1 MLFVDLLD
9 KYAVLFVTTV
19 SPLLCHWNVFFH
31 WRGPWAGQ
39 TIERMV
45 LCSFPCFMPVTLFFL
60 FLLYCFCF
68 CFLFYFFQWERER
81 EWCCVVFHSKA
92 CLGFAVV
99 ILTHDLPVAVRCSIN
114 WTNWAAVLYALLWLL
129 ISNRE
134 TLLRCRLFYFL

>member
-45 LCSFPCFMPVTLFFL
+45 LCIFPCFMPVTLFFSVFVFL
-60 FLLYCFCF
+60 FL
-68 CFLFYFFQWERER
+68 FLFSFLFLFERER
-81 EWCCVVFHSKA
+81 ERMVLCSFPQKSMSWLCCCHFNPWPSSGSP
-92 CLGFAVV
+92 LLYQLNQLSGG
-99 ILTHDLPVAVRCSIN
+99 
-114 WTNWAAVLYALLWLL
+114 LYALLWLL
-129 ISNRE
+129 ISS
-134 TLLRCRLFYFL
+134 